1 MPTTQAKRPM
11 RICVCRLAEYNAL
24 GNSMPQQAQ
33 SMMLSS
39 LGGLPPAP
47 VPHTTLELGQSKIG
61 ASAAPSQPQPA
72 SGSSHDLTGPAPKP
86 DQPSN
91 GVAEPYRMKSYE
103 HIGQHSQ
110 ADDAGSTKED
120 SQIGEAAAG
129 LAAMKEG
136 SQLKPAVAG
145 GATPRVE
152 TRPYATELSLQ
163 VCIALCHLP

>member
-1 MPTTQAKRPM
+1 M
-11 RICVCRLAEYNAL
+11 RICVCRLNAL

-33 SMMLSS
+33 SLMLSN
-39 LGGLPPAP
+39 LGSLPPAP
-47 VPHTTLELGQSKIG
+47 VPRNTLELGQSMIG

-72 SGSSHDLTGPAPKP
+72 SGSSHDLRRAAPEP

-91 GVAEPYRMKSYE
+91 GVAEPYMMKSFE
-103 HIGQHSQ
+103 HTGQHSQ
-110 ADDAGSTKED
+110 ADDAGSRKRD

-129 LAAMKEG
+129 LATTKEV
-136 SQLKPAVAG
+136 SQWKPAVAG

-163 VCIALCHLP
+163 VCLPSCHLH